1 MQPAAASKK
10 TITAA
15 PNTIRRSTAPVFG
28 VASVRFP
35 FFDVF
40 PLLFFLFDEVLCV
53 FPLLLGIVRIVRIV
67 CIICIICILCVI
79 LTVRLT
85 LGSALG
91 L

>member
-53 FPLLLGIVRIVRIV
+53 FPLLL
-67 CIICIICILCVI
+67 CIICILCVI

>member
-53 FPLLLGIVRIVRIV
+53 FPLLLWES
-67 CIICIICILCVI
+67 CVSSVSSYESVSSVSSI
-79 LTVRLT
+79 SSVY
-85 LGSALG
+85 SVSS
-91 L
+91 